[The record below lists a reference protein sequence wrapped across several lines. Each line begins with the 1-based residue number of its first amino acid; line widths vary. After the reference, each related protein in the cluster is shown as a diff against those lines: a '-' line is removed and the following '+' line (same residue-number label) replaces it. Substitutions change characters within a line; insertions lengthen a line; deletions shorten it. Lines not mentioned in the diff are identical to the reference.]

1 MSFSWENEVEVEVD
15 EDEFTARDFGGEFD
29 EGEAFSIASVM
40 DDEGFGGSV
49 DDMANNGG
57 IDFG

>member
-1 MSFSWENEVEVEVD
+1 MSFSWENEVEVD
-15 EDEFTARDFGGEFD
+15 EDEFTTRDFGGEFD
-29 EGEAFSIASVM
+29 EGEAFSIASAM